1 MNYNKTEIKKGIKIH
16 EIQTNKF
23 KTNLVSVFLSTPLT
37 RENVTKNALL
47 AAVLRRGTK
56 NMPSQEIISENLEE
70 MYGALFNCG
79 IEKIG
84 DNHTLKFYLEIIN
97 DNFLPNRENILEK
110 SIEMLFEIVFN
121 PLVENESFKEEYVE
135 GEKQN
140 LKQIIEAKIDNK
152 GMYALERTIEE
163 MYKEEPYGLYKYGY
177 IEDLEE
183 ITAGNLYEYYKQLI
197 AESKIDIF
205 VSGEI
210 NEEIIKTV
218 KENEIIKSLNERTP
232 KLIDILEKQE
242 TIEPKEIEEKMQ
254 ITQGK
259 LIIGLDVMQKEE
271 NTSYIA
277 MLYNAILGGGA
288 NSKLFQNV
296 REKASLAYTC
306 GSNYIKR
313 KQTIFIRAGIEI
325 PNYEKAVKII
335 KEQLEDI
342 KNGKFTE
349 EDLQNAKNLII
360 STIEAIPEEQDTELT
375 YYFGQEL
382 ANTQTTVKEYKQK
395 VEKIKKEDIEKL
407 AQTVRI
413 NTVYFLRN

>member
-1 MNYNKTEIKKGIKIH
+1 MNYNKTEIKPGIKIH

-56 NMPSQEIISENLEE
+56 NMPSQEMISENLEE
-70 MYGALFNCG
+70 MYGAIFNCG

-84 DNHTLKFYLEIIN
+84 DNHTLKFYLESIN
-97 DNFLPNRENILEK
+97 DNFLPNKENILEK
-110 SIEMLFEIVFN
+110 SIEMLFEIVFS
-121 PLVENESFKEEYVE
+121 PLTENESFKKEYVD

-140 LKQIIEAKIDNK
+140 LKQIIESKIDNK
-152 GMYALERTIEE
+152 GMYALDRTIEE
-163 MYKEEPYGLYKYGY
+163 MYKDEPYGLYKFGY
-177 IEDLEE
+177 IEDLEKINAE
-183 ITAGNLYEYYKQLI
+183 NLYEYYKQLI

-210 NEEIIKTV
+210 SEDIINKV
-218 KENEIIKSLNERTP
+218 KEYEIIKSLNEREA
-232 KLIDILEKQE
+232 KLVDILEKPE
-242 TIEPKEIEEKMQ
+242 NIEVKEIEEKMQ

-259 LIIGLDVMQKEE
+259 LILGLDVMQKEE
-271 NTSYIA
+271 NTSYVA

-325 PNYEKAVKII
+325 QNYDKALKII
-335 KEQLEDI
+335 KEQLEDM
-342 KNGKFTE
+342 KNGKFTD

-382 ANTQTTVKEYKQK
+382 ANSQISVEEYKQR
-395 VEKIKKEDIEKL
+395 VEKINKEDIEKL
-407 AQTVRI
+407 AQTVRL

>member
-1 MNYNKTEIKKGIKIH
+1 MNYNKIEIKTGIKIH

-23 KTNLVSVFLSTPLT
+23 KTNLISVFLSTPLT

-70 MYGALFNCG
+70 MYGGLFNCG

-84 DNHTLKFYLEIIN
+84 DNHALKFYLEVIN
-97 DNFLPNRENILEK
+97 DNFLPNKENILEK

-121 PLVENESFKEEYVE
+121 PLTENECFKKEYVE

-140 LKQIIEAKIDNK
+140 LKQIIESKIDNK

-163 MYKEEPYGLYKYGY
+163 MYKNEPYGLYKYGY

-183 ITAGNLYEYYKQLI
+183 ITSENLYSYYKQLI

-205 VSGEI
+205 ISGEI
-210 NEEIIKTV
+210 NEEIVNII
-218 KENEIIKSLNERTP
+218 KENEIIKSLNERVP
-232 KLIDILEKQE
+232 KLIDEFEKEQ

-259 LIIGLDVMQKEE
+259 LILGLDVMQKEE
-271 NTSYIA
+271 NTSYVA
-277 MLYNAILGGGA
+277 MLYNGILGGGA

-306 GSNYIKR
+306 GSNYMKR

-325 PNYEKAVKII
+325 PNYEKALKII
-335 KEQLEDI
+335 KEQLEDM
-342 KNGKFTE
+342 KNGNFTE
-349 EDLQNAKNLII
+349 EDLKNAKNLII
-360 STIEAIPEEQDTELT
+360 ASIEAIPEEQDTQIT

-382 ANTQTTVKEYKQK
+382 ANTQITVEEYKQK
-395 VEKIKKEDIEKL
+395 VERVSKEEIEKL
-407 AQTVRI
+407 AKTVRI

>member
-1 MNYNKTEIKKGIKIH
+1 MNYNKTEIKPGIKIH

-47 AAVLRRGTK
+47 AAVIRRGTK
-56 NMPSQEIISENLEE
+56 NMQSQEIISENLEE

-84 DNHTLKFYLEIIN
+84 DNHTLKFYLESIN
-97 DNFLPNRENILEK
+97 DNFLPKKENILEK

-121 PLVENESFKEEYVE
+121 PLIENESFKKEYVE

-140 LKQIIEAKIDNK
+140 LKQIIESKIDNK
-152 GMYALERTIEE
+152 GMYALDRTIEE
-163 MYKEEPYGLYKYGY
+163 MYKNEPYGLYKYGY

-183 ITAGNLYEYYKQLI
+183 ISAENLYEYYKQLI

-210 NEEIIKTV
+210 SEDIINKVKEYEIIKT
-218 KENEIIKSLNERTP
+218 LNQREG
-232 KLIDILEKQE
+232 KLIDTLEKE
-242 TIEPKEIEEKMQ
+242 ENIEVKEIEEKMQ

-259 LIIGLDVMQKEE
+259 LVLGLDVMEKEE
-271 NTSYIA
+271 NTSYVA

-296 REKASLAYTC
+296 REKESLAYTC
-306 GSNYIKR
+306 GSNYSKR
-313 KQTIFIRAGIEI
+313 KQIIFIRAGIEI
-325 PNYEKAVKII
+325 QNYDKALKII
-335 KEQLEDI
+335 KEQLEDM
-342 KNGKFTE
+342 KNGKFTD
-349 EDLQNAKNLII
+349 EDLKNAKNLII

-382 ANTQTTVKEYKQK
+382 ANTQISVEEYKQR
-395 VEKIKKEDIEKL
+395 VEKINKEDIEKL
-407 AQTVRI
+407 AQTVRL